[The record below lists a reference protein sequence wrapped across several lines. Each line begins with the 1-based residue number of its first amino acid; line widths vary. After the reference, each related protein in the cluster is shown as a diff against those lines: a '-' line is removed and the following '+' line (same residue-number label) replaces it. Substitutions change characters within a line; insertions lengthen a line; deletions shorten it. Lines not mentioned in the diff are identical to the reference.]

1 MGRDAALLIPFA
13 RRGDLHLTLR
23 AHRAPEAGEGTV
35 SLRINDTFDSPALP
49 LRPGTQEYEWRVP
62 MPAWVTGTN
71 EVLLRVSGA
80 GVERLLAVARLE
92 LSLAH

>member
-1 MGRDAALLIPFA
+1 VSIRVNDMFDA
-13 RRGDLHLTLR
+13 
-23 AHRAPEAGEGTV
+23 
-35 SLRINDTFDSPALP
+35 PALP
-49 LRPGTQEYEWRVP
+49 LRPGTQEYEWTVP
-62 MPAWVTGTN
+62 TPAWVTGTN